1 MHKLTIFLIALM
13 FSGTLR
19 ADILVIVNAQNPVS
33 ALEKKQVVDLFMGRV
48 SAFPDGGAAQ
58 TLDLK
63 TGSPL
68 RADFYKRLTGKSE
81 AQVDAYW
88 ATLVFAG
95 RMSPPK
101 QFTDDHA
108 LIGEVT
114 KNKMAIAYVA
124 RQSLPGGVKI
134 VMELTQTAQ

>member
-1 MHKLTIFLIALM
+1 MRTLMMLIIALII
-13 FSGTLR
+13 SGPLQ
-19 ADILVIVNAQNPVS
+19 ADILVIVNAQNPV
-33 ALEKKQVVDLFMGRV
+33 ATLEKKQVVDLFMGRV
-48 SAFPDGGAAQ
+48 SAFPGGAPAQ

-63 TGSPL
+63 TGTPL

-101 QFTDDHA
+101 QFIDDLA

-114 KNKMAIAYVA
+114 KNKMAIAYVS
-124 RQSLPGGVKI
+124 RQVLPGGVKVVI
-134 VMELTQTAQ
+134 ELPQTAQ

>member
-1 MHKLTIFLIALM
+1 MHKLMMLLLALV
-13 FSGTLR
+13 FSGPLQ
-19 ADILVIVNAQNPVS
+19 ADILVIVNAQNSVS

-48 SAFPDGGAAQ
+48 AAFPGGAPAQ

-63 TGSPL
+63 TGTPL

-108 LIGEVT
+108 LIGEVAN
-114 KNKMAIAYVA
+114 NKMAIAYVA
-124 RQSLPGGVKI
+124 RRPLPGSVKV
-134 VMELTQTAQ
+134 VMELPLATQ